1 MNVHEASAFFEKPLI
16 PRFQP
21 PMQECPFVF
30 LPPASVEW
38 TVNLS
43 CAFDGVIS
51 MPIAPPA
58 QFHIKAAFPASHSE
72 YTGSSV
78 MVVTVGGEMVPTQ
91 LTISVS
97 ACTASGLFT
106 MTRLGLV
113 RSTTAPP
120 YPYKTSTK
128 LHTSPSYCCPCQ
140 T

>member
-1 MNVHEASAFFEKPLI
+1 MKVHEASAFFEKALM

-21 PMQECPFVF
+21 PMQECPFVLF
-30 LPPASVEW
+30 PPESVEW
-38 TVNLS
+38 TSNLS
-43 CAFDGVIS
+43 RTFDVVVSI
-51 MPIAPPA
+51 PTAAPA
-58 QFHIKAAFPASHSE
+58 QFRINAACPASHSE

-78 MVVTVGGEMVPTQ
+78 MVVTEGGEIVPTQ

-113 RSTTAPP
+113 LSTTAPP

-140 T
+140 I